1 MRFSF
6 DPQFDWQRRALLRS
20 TAAGGAIILAGGS
33 GALLAQTIPAD
44 TTATTKKPKVDK
56 GPQIEATLV
65 KEFVTVAHGNLDAVK
80 QLLAFQPALL
90 NSVWD
95 WGGGDYESGIE
106 GASHVGNREIALYL
120 LEQGARPTMF
130 MAAMLGHLEIVKNFL
145 TAYPALINCKGPHGL
160 SLIHHARKGGEPAQP
175 VLAYLESLGA
185 M

>member
-6 DPQFDWQRRALLRS
+6 DPGFHRQRRALLRS

-33 GALLAQTIPAD
+33 GALLAQAMPAD
-44 TTATTKKPKVDK
+44 TAAPAKKPKVDK
-56 GPQIEATLV
+56 GPQIEANMV
-65 KEFVTVAHGNLDAVK
+65 KQFVAVAHRDLDAVK

-106 GASHVGNREIALYL
+106 AASHVGDREIALYL

-145 TAYPALINCKGPHGL
+145 TAHPALINCKGPHGL